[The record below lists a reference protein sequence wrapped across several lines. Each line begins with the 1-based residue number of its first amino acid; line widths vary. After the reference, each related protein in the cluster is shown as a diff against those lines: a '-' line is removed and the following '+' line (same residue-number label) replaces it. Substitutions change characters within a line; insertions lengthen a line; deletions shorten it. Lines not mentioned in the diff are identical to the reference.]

1 MRRVLPAIGL
11 PLVVLALAACSTG
24 SPRPKPAELPP
35 INPTIAARQVW
46 KAQLGA
52 VDFPL
57 SVRARPQS
65 VVLAG
70 GNGTVTELEI
80 SSGRPLWS
88 VSVGAALAAGV
99 GTDGTT
105 TAVVTRDN
113 ELLAL
118 REGKIVW
125 RHRLAAQA
133 FAAPLVAGGRV
144 FQLTADRAVSAF
156 DANGGQRLWVQQR
169 PGSEPLVLRQAGVML
184 PYGDTLLVGVG
195 GRLSALNPLNGSVRW
210 DAAVATARG
219 INEIERLVDL
229 VGPPARQDPLVCARA
244 FQAAIACV
252 DAVRGALQ
260 WSRPADGQVGLAA
273 DERLLFGSE
282 SDGVI
287 QAWRL
292 TNGDKVWS
300 HDHLRFR
307 DLTAPVVIGR
317 SLAVGD
323 LQGFVHLIARE
334 DGRALGRLAT
344 DGTAIVAAPV
354 LVGQTL
360 VVVTRGGGVFAF
372 LPQ

>member
-1 MRRVLPAIGL
+1 
-11 PLVVLALAACSTG
+11 
-24 SPRPKPAELPP
+24 
-35 INPTIAARQVW
+35 
-46 KAQLGA
+46 
-52 VDFPL
+52 
-57 SVRARPQS
+57 
-65 VVLAG
+65 
-70 GNGTVTELEI
+70 
-80 SSGRPLWS
+80 
-88 VSVGAALAAGV
+88 
-99 GTDGTT
+99 
-105 TAVVTRDN
+105 
-113 ELLAL
+113 
-118 REGKIVW
+118 
-125 RHRLAAQA
+125 
-133 FAAPLVAGGRV
+133 
-144 FQLTADRAVSAF
+144 
-156 DANGGQRLWVQQR
+156 
-169 PGSEPLVLRQAGVML
+169 
-184 PYGDTLLVGVG
+184 
-195 GRLSALNPLNGSVRW
+195 
-210 DAAVATARG
+210 
-219 INEIERLVDL
+219 
-229 VGPPARQDPLVCARA
+229 
-244 FQAAIACV
+244 
-252 DAVRGALQ
+252 
-260 WSRPADGQVGLAA
+260 VGLAA